1 MTTQPPYGPPQ
12 FGPYSPQQLQ
22 PKRGHGLRNGCL
34 ITGGVLVGLIVVVII
49 IGVAVGGTSTTPS
62 AGSNPPASPASSSSS
77 ASQPATRA
85 ALPGIGH
92 VVHDGDFAFTVER
105 VSCGA
110 AAASAVSAGGIGE
123 KVPAGAKE
131 CIVTMKVTDD
141 KGQAQT
147 FFDSNQYAYDA
158 RGRQLS
164 ADSTGS
170 IYLSGSQD
178 STQVNP
184 GITITARVPF
194 QIPANDRIVRLVLH
208 DSAFSGGVNVK
219 V

>member
-1 MTTQPPYGPPQ
+1 MATQPPYGPQQ

-34 ITGGVLVGLIVVVII
+34 ITAGVLAGLLGIVII
-49 IGVAVGGTSTTPS
+49 IGAVVSATSKTPH
-62 AGSNPPASPASSSSS
+62 AASNPVA
-77 ASQPATRA
+77 PATSNSRSTSAAGA
-85 ALPGIGH
+85 ALPGIGQI
-92 VVHDGDFAFTVER
+92 VHDGDFAFTVER

-131 CIVTMKVTDD
+131 CIVTIKVTDD
-141 KGQAQT
+141 KGRAQT

-164 ADSTGS
+164 ADTTGS
-170 IYLSGSQD
+170 IYLNGSQD
-178 STQVNP
+178 ATQVNP

-194 QIPANDRIVRLVLH
+194 QIPASDRMVRLVLH
-208 DSAFSGGVNVK
+208 DSAFSGGVSVK